1 MPHNFI
7 RPLSRWV
14 SAYALVA
21 MAALSG
27 GAPAADGSAQRV
39 LRLGTI
45 GVAPT
50 FSGPPA
56 GVIPAL
62 AKLGYVEGKNLTIE
76 YRRTDD
82 DPDHLGEAIADLVRS
97 RVDIILAVANKQAFL
112 AKRATTTIPIV
123 VWGMHGALDTG
134 LVSNL
139 QRPGGNLTGT
149 ESLAPEIDAKR
160 VELLRQLIPDVRHI
174 AAVYD
179 AGDQGSAV
187 HLRFAQM
194 AGQSLGIRVSPV
206 EVRRKED
213 FASALLDARRNQ
225 LDGLL
230 IFTSPLTV
238 ISWDEIRKFSVAHR
252 IPTVCE
258 WRLLTVNGCLVSY
271 GPRIAEYSE
280 RNAAQIDK
288 IFRGAS
294 AGDLPVEQMTKFEL
308 IINETAARTFGITL
322 PRSVLMR
329 ADEVIP

>member
-27 GAPAADGSAQRV
+27 GALAADSSAQRV

-76 YRRTDD
+76 YRRTDG

-123 VWGMHGALDTG
+123 VWGMHARRPRSDAARSAHCVRRRDQSCGPTSQPGAVLEGAGSYADVAGGAHILVARQRIARKPRTRCTACVYVPRGPAADTAASADAARRG
-134 LVSNL
+134 HLGSNVDAVGPE
-139 QRPGGNLTGT
+139 RT
-149 ESLAPEIDAKR
+149 ESACQTAT
-160 VELLRQLIPDVRHI
+160 
-174 AAVYD
+174 
-179 AGDQGSAV
+179 
-187 HLRFAQM
+187 
-194 AGQSLGIRVSPV
+194 
-206 EVRRKED
+206 
-213 FASALLDARRNQ
+213 AR
-225 LDGLL
+225 
-230 IFTSPLTV
+230 P
-238 ISWDEIRKFSVAHR
+238 
-252 IPTVCE
+252 
-258 WRLLTVNGCLVSY
+258 
-271 GPRIAEYSE
+271 
-280 RNAAQIDK
+280 
-288 IFRGAS
+288 
-294 AGDLPVEQMTKFEL
+294 
-308 IINETAARTFGITL
+308 
-322 PRSVLMR
+322 
-329 ADEVIP
+329 ADS